1 MFLIP
6 LNKINLTF
14 CGMMGSGKSIIAR
27 KVAKIIDFK
36 HIDTDKL
43 IEEKMGKSISK
54 IFENEGE
61 KRFREIEEE
70 VISKILNKKNFVISL
85 GGGSLINKK
94 IRNII
99 KKNSF
104 NIYLDVSINK
114 LKNRLAASQ
123 NRPLIKNTNLKS
135 KLIEIYEKRK
145 SFYNQADLIINN
157 ENNLSKTIND
167 LKKKLKIN
175 EKNN

>member
-14 CGMMGSGKSIIAR
+14 CGMMGSGKSIIAQKIAR
-27 KVAKIIDFK
+27 IIDFK

-43 IEEKMGKSISK
+43 IEEKMGRSISN

-61 KRFREIEEE
+61 IYFREIEET
-70 VISKILNKKNFVISL
+70 IITKILDKKNCVISL
-85 GGGSLINKK
+85 GGGSLISKK

-104 NIYLDVSINK
+104 NIYLDVSIDK
-114 LKNRLAASQ
+114 LTKRLVYSE
-123 NRPLIKNTNLKS
+123 NRPLIKNANLKE
-135 KLIEIYEKRK
+135 KLMELIEKRK
-145 SFYNQADLIINN
+145 SFYNQANLIINN
-157 ENNLSKTIND
+157 ENKLPETINE
-167 LKKKLKIN
+167 LKKKLKID
-175 EKNN
+175 E

>member
-6 LNKINLTF
+6 LNKKNLTF
-14 CGMMGSGKSIIAR
+14 CGMMGSGKSIIAK

-70 VISKILNKKNFVISL
+70 EIKKILNKKNFVISL

-94 IRNII
+94 IRDII
-99 KKNSF
+99 KKKF
-104 NIYLDVSINK
+104 
-114 LKNRLAASQ
+114 
-123 NRPLIKNTNLKS
+123 
-135 KLIEIYEKRK
+135 
-145 SFYNQADLIINN
+145 F
-157 ENNLSKTIND
+157 
-167 LKKKLKIN
+167 
-175 EKNN
+175 